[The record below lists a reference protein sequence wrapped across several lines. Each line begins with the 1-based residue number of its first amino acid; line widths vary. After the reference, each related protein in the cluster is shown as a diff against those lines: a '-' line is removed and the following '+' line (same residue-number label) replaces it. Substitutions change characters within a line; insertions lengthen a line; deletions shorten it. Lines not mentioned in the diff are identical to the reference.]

1 MPPKK
6 SKSQPTVSISES
18 VGTVKID
25 SFILQI
31 RNLCRARGLQIWNK
45 QSLSDQI
52 YKDILFLYHVP
63 RLQRSGYLNLN
74 VERIGDGKISE
85 PSFKAIM
92 SLKEPALIGT
102 AFKRLWKE
110 LQVSSVSKLFD
121 SREFAM
127 FPIEKK
133 DGTKYLSL
141 LMDILDYASK
151 VELAPYDSDSGHT
164 YFNKDLAKG
173 LAKTFGQFYTP
184 GAVVKSIIKELA
196 LSSNDTVLDP
206 SCGSCSF
213 LQEAGDTLVKKE
225 GLTAE
230 TAFKNLYGVEV
241 EPNIYVDGLLNTFTR
256 FGMLPDMEHNIR
268 EADAFKI
275 LLSEDTQYDKI
286 PANPPFGA
294 DAKSFQEFYFK
305 TIMEPKGKKLV
316 NKTIVNPELKF
327 QIPFPHTGES
337 AILFFQIIIQKLKL
351 GGKAGVVMSS
361 TILNDGNKDMMKW
374 FLEQCS
380 LEKVIINP
388 AGTFKDKGTG
398 IETFSFVFTKGKP
411 TTTVSIVMLG
421 AEETVVRSLTLAE
434 IEAAGWKLQ
443 LKEEEKKEAYTGE
456 YQRKQLSQIASLKQ
470 GFPFKSADY
479 KDSGLAVLKHNNLQ
493 SGLVEL
499 SKNQDYIDSPGE
511 TNEYVLVPGDIV
523 VSMDFDCGK
532 VGKIYTDGWVLNQR
546 MCLVRS
552 SPSEILQSYLY
563 WDLFMGGFHDDMTKV
578 NTGTTIK
585 HISGKNIAEAAIV
598 VPPLPIQE
606 QIVASLDRIFTNPQD
621 TKDCLAFTS
630 NAMDLM
636 LKDPTGKLLEDVLGG
651 LRLKRAHLANA
662 DSVKAQMAA
671 LVKSVSARGYQRK
684 KLKDLLDFP
693 KTIKRFNSGDRDSN
707 GTIPFFN
714 GKWSCPDG
722 THTDHS
728 FELNC
733 PYLVMIKDGGGNHD
747 SDSVGM
753 GKFFK
758 VNGKCAITSHNMI
771 LTMKPENGT
780 KYDYLYHYLTYN
792 ARQIRD
798 MATYSINLGAISKES
813 IMNYEIPV
821 PPLAEQ
827 EKVLTILN
835 EMEAER
841 KVLEQMA
848 AKAEERAKFVLEGY
862 LTPAAPQEEEFTY
875 NENGEIVFD
884 DDA

>member
-6 SKSQPTVSISES
+6 STSQPTVSISES

-110 LQVSSVSKLFD
+110 LQISSVSKLFD

-196 LSSNDTVLDP
+196 LSSKDTVLDP

-316 NKTIVNPELKF
+316 KKTIVNPELKF

-337 AILFFQIIIQKLKL
+337 AILFFQIIIQKLKK

-361 TILNDGNKDMMKW
+361 TILNDGNKDMIKW

-421 AEETVVRSLTLAE
+421 AEEIVVRSLTLAE

-443 LKEEEKKEAYTGE
+443 LKEEEEKKEIYRGQYPMARLDSVATGE
-456 YQRKQLSQIASLKQ
+456 NGKGLGMEETKACPGDYPILSGGQNYCGTFGKFNRPENTISLSKSGSSSGYVKWNPHKFWASDCFTVK
-470 GFPFKSADY
+470 PTNS
-479 KDSGLAVLKHNNLQ
+479 AVLDNRFLYYMLVLQ
-493 SGLVEL
+493 
-499 SKNQDYIDSPGE
+499 QE
-511 TNEYVLVPGDIV
+511 TIYKKYQVGGTIPHCYWRDLQALEFVL
-523 VSMDFDCGK
+523 
-532 VGKIYTDGWVLNQR
+532 
-546 MCLVRS
+546 
-552 SPSEILQSYLY
+552 
-563 WDLFMGGFHDDMTKV
+563 
-578 NTGTTIK
+578 
-585 HISGKNIAEAAIV
+585 
-598 VPPLPIQE
+598 PPLTIQE

-651 LRLKRAHLANA
+651 SRLKRAHLANA
-662 DSVKAQMAA
+662 DSVKTQMA
-671 LVKSVSARGYQRK
+671 SVVRSVGQRGYERK
-684 KLKDLLDFP
+684 KLEDVA
-693 KTIKRFNSGDRDSN
+693 TIVGGEYITKSSETTGEYPVYGGGTASYHINRFNREPTCVIN
-707 GTIPFFN
+707 
-714 GKWSCPDG
+714 
-722 THTDHS
+722 
-728 FELNC
+728 
-733 PYLVMIKDGGGNHD
+733 KDGMSASCVQMVD
-747 SDSVGM
+747 T
-753 GKFFK
+753 KFFLNHHGWTLQLK
-758 VNGKCAITSHNMI
+758 S
-771 LTMKPENGT
+771 PEFIERFLHWQLYFRVDEIFALATGSCQKGLNQKEFT
-780 KYDYLYHYLTYN
+780 KFMLYT
-792 ARQIRD
+792 
-798 MATYSINLGAISKES
+798 
-813 IMNYEIPV
+813 

-827 EKVLTILN
+827 EKVLTMLN

-841 KVLEQMA
+841 KVLEKMA

-862 LTPAAPQEEEFTY
+862 LTPAHSQEEEFTY